1 MADIQVEV
9 VYALPH
15 KQRVLSVT
23 VPAITTL
30 EDIILRSGI
39 LQLCPDIDLRKNR
52 IGIYSRMAKLSDHAN
67 DGDRIEI
74 YRPLL
79 ADPKEMRRKRAEQ
92 VKDKK

>member
-30 EDIILRSGI
+30 EEIILRSGI
-39 LQLCPDIDLRKNR
+39 LQLYSDIDLRKNR
-52 IGIYSRMAKLSDHAN
+52 IGIYSRMAKLSDHAS